1 MNGHHL
7 ILGTLVDFLTG
18 ETINDTHDERFRQK
32 IARMLITD
40 LGYDKEDINPGPD
53 LLVKADNKKAVIK
66 IDFVIKAHKKVCMII
81 RYGPGSLVTRYR
93 AALAVSRVFTS
104 YQIPVVVVTNGI
116 KADIMNGSSGKITG
130 AGLESI
136 PDKEKLIQIEV
147 ENTFDQISEKQ
158 AEMESRIIYS
168 FEVDGCCP
176 CDNNIIKL

>member
-32 IARMLITD
+32 IARMLVTD
-40 LGYDKEDINPGPD
+40 LGYDKKDINPGTD

-66 IDFVIKAHKKVCMII
+66 IDFVIKTDNKVCMII

-93 AALAVSRVFTS
+93 AALATSRVITS

-116 KADIMNGSSGKITG
+116 NADIMNGSSGKITG

-136 PDKEKLIQIEV
+136 PDKKKLIQIEA
-147 ENTFDQISEKQ
+147 ENAFDRISEKQ